1 MLEIDKQTILDLAVS
16 IDNLT
21 SAITCLEKDSRPQNT
36 NQRLVASLRS
46 EATRMHA
53 EIQRIDR
60 CVAHIDE
67 MGLAGR
73 TVTWSDIDK
82 IRRILRS

>member
-1 MLEIDKQTILDLAVS
+1 MLEIDKQTILDLTVS

-36 NQRLVASLRS
+36 NQRQSKAI
-46 EATRMHA
+46 AY
-53 EIQRIDR
+53 
-60 CVAHIDE
+60 IDE
-67 MGLAGR
+67 IGRAGR
-73 TVTWSDIDK
+73 TVTWSDMDK